1 MPAEAGTHDTSQF
14 ICTLRK
20 FPPSRAAGE
29 KTGAALATKL
39 TRSPDRCPTHPGALL
54 REIIVPAL
62 SVSKT
67 SLAKSLGISRQTLYD
82 LLAERQPVTPAMA
95 LRLQA
100 AFGRSALG
108 WLNMQLAYDLWH
120 AERTV
125 DVSKITLLQEAS

>member
-1 MPAEAGTHDTSQF
+1 MTEYP
-14 ICTLRK
+14 K
-20 FPPSRAAGE
+20 
-29 KTGAALATKL
+29 
-39 TRSPDRCPTHPGALL
+39 RSPHRCPTHPGALL

-62 SVSKT
+62 SISKT

-100 AFGRSALG
+100 AFGRSALA
-108 WLNMQLAYDLWH
+108 WLNMQLAHDLWH

-125 DVSKITLLQEAS
+125 DVSQITPLKQAS